1 MDNLNKKPMT
11 QSERN
16 SRYKN
21 RKNIKRIVVD
31 LKPEEYDMIGNYCKN
46 NKIAKT
52 RFIVK
57 CCKYVIDNK
66 IDI

>member
-1 MDNLNKKPMT
+1 MDNLNKKPMI

-16 SRYKN
+16 SRYRN
-21 RKNIKRIVVD
+21 SKNIQRIVVD

-46 NKIAKT
+46 NNIAKT

-57 CCKYVIDNK
+57 CCKYVIDN
-66 IDI
+66 

>member
-1 MDNLNKKPMT
+1 MDNLNKKAMT
-11 QSERN
+11 QSERS
-16 SRYKN
+16 SRYRN
-21 RKNIKRIVVD
+21 SKNIKRIVVD

-46 NKIAKT
+46 NNIAKT